1 MGGGG
6 SALRVC
12 AEHRGGINWLS
23 LSPDGQRLLTGS
35 EDGTARLWSTADGQ
49 CCALLRGSRA
59 FRASCLSFPSP
70 PRPQTSALPPTGPSP
85 KPSPHPSRAQPGQL
99 RTSGWTLGGL
109 GARSGCS
116 GVSGREA
123 PFAGLSLVNPSVKY
137 SLYSSQQR
145 GMALTPSVSSA
156 FSGLSLVRA
165 PLAGHLPPPVGQPR
179 GLRSAL
185 GSAHGAAALTG
196 CCPHAEGKQA
206 RVKEWKTV
214 EICCLAFS
222 AIQFIRK
229 LDEIAGT
236 L

>member
-123 PFAGLSLVNPSVKY
+123 PSAGLSLVNPSVKY

-156 FSGLSLVRA
+156 FSGLSLARA
-165 PLAGHLPPPVGQPR
+165 PLAGHLPPGRSGSLGACEVPWALRTRPPPSPGVAPAQKGNR
-179 GLRSAL
+179 RELRSGRQL
-185 GSAHGAAALTG
+185 KSAASLSLQSSLL
-196 CCPHAEGKQA
+196 ENWMK
-206 RVKEWKTV
+206 
-214 EICCLAFS
+214 
-222 AIQFIRK
+222 
-229 LDEIAGT
+229 
-236 L
+236 